1 MVKGR
6 LRIYKKI
13 HNDNLKDDNK
23 RRRERRG
30 LTVGQKVEVPGP
42 ADKIQ
47 ASMNATK
54 SDMGVTGQIQ
64 GGGGLPNS
72 NSVELNQTEKD
83 ILNNANFNP
92 D

>member
-1 MVKGR
+1 VKGR

-42 ADKIQ
+42 ADKI
-47 ASMNATK
+47 
-54 SDMGVTGQIQ
+54 
-64 GGGGLPNS
+64 
-72 NSVELNQTEKD
+72 
-83 ILNNANFNP
+83 
-92 D
+92 